1 MSRQHPYPARTDS
14 KPPHASH
21 SPAAILAFAVLPPL
35 AVLALSHPL
44 AATAALTGLVA
55 VATAARW
62 LARRTSARVGGRRAS
77 VPLPGL
83 GLRLELALADE

>member
-21 SPAAILAFAVLPPL
+21 SPVTILAFALIPPV
-35 AVLALSHPL
+35 AVLALSYPL
-44 AATAALTGLVA
+44 AATTALAGLA
-55 VATAARW
+55 VLATAARW
-62 LARRTSARVGGRRAS
+62 LVPRASARADGRRAS